1 MKNWYL
7 FFYKLFCGVSILFSC
22 TNSLATL
29 TSNTTS
35 LNAKYYNKDM
45 RQDFKIINLKEI
57 DEIFLESG
65 QAFSSISVDTLLPLH
80 LVEIVYFKDGTSAT
94 KEEIVSSNKIK
105 FTKNIFISFRNTTGT
120 DGGGG

>member
-1 MKNWYL
+1 MKNGYL

-29 TSNTTS
+29 TSTPTS
-35 LNAKYYNKDM
+35 LNAKYYNKDL
-45 RQDFKIINLKEI
+45 RHDFKIINLKEI
-57 DEIFLESG
+57 DEIYLESG
-65 QAFSSISVDTLLPLH
+65 QAFPSIALDTLLPLN

-94 KEEIVSSNKIK
+94 KEEIISSNKIK
-105 FTKNIFISFRNTTGT
+105 FLQNIFISFRNATGT